1 MFRFDYDFRKARHMF
16 VRYISIVLRQTWKF
30 RFVDCL
36 RRAIRDQK

>member
-36 RRAIRDQK
+36 LRAIRDQK